1 MSRRVDPSTVMPEL
15 SGVVPPI
22 VTPFDEDGDIDEAAL
37 RTELRY
43 HLDVGVEGV
52 AVAGST
58 GEGNALSAAEH
69 DLVYRAAVEEAD
81 GDVPV
86 VAGVIATN
94 AREAT
99 EKATLAR
106 EAGADYVM
114 ATPPYYQRP
123 TDDGLVAYF
132 AAIGDV
138 GLPVLIYDVIEKVD
152 VTAELAARIAEEV
165 PELYGIKQSGG
176 DMHGL
181 ANMLTTVGEDMCIM
195 SALDDLLYPSYA
207 LGADGTIAG
216 VASIYPRV
224 SVELWDAVQAGD
236 HDRARTIHE
245 ATLPLARRA
254 VWANESNFPG
264 SVKAAIDLLGRSAG
278 YPRNPIQLPDEAGR
292 AGLQDAI
299 DTMHEHGVDE
309 DAG

>member
-1 MSRRVDPSTVMPEL
+1 MPEL
-15 SGVVPPI
+15 EGVVPPV
-22 VTPFDEDGDIDEAAL
+22 VTPFDGNEDVDEAAL
-37 RTELRY
+37 RAELQY
-43 HLDVGVEGV
+43 HLDAGVAGV

-58 GEGNALSAAEH
+58 GEGNALSVDEH
-69 DLVYRAAVEEAD
+69 ERVYRVAVEEV
-81 GDVPV
+81 GDELPV

-106 EAGADYVM
+106 EAGADFVM
-114 ATPPYYQRP
+114 ATPPYYERP

-132 AAIGDV
+132 SAIGEV

-152 VTAELAARIAEEV
+152 VTAELAARITEEV

-181 ANMLTTVGEDMCIM
+181 ANMLTTVGEDLSVM

-216 VASIYPRV
+216 VASMYPRV

-236 HDRARTIHE
+236 HERARTIHE

-254 VWANESNFPG
+254 VWAREDNFPG
-264 SVKAAIDLLGRSAG
+264 NVKAAIDLFGRDPG
-278 YPRNPIQLPDEAGR
+278 YPRTPIHLPDEAER
-292 AGLQDAI
+292 AKVKAAI
-299 DTMHEHGVDE
+299 DTMRDRGVDE
-309 DAG
+309 TAGSVV

>member
-1 MSRRVDPSTVMPEL
+1 MQKLE
-15 SGVVPPI
+15 GVVPPV
-22 VTPFDEDGDIDEAAL
+22 VTPFDEAGDIDETAFRA
-37 RTELRY
+37 ELRY
-43 HLDVGVEGV
+43 HLDAGVGGV

-58 GEGNALSAAEH
+58 GEGNALSVDEH
-69 DLVYRAAVEEAD
+69 ARVYGVAVEEAD
-81 GDVPV
+81 GDLPV

-106 EAGADYVM
+106 EAGADFVM
-114 ATPPYYQRP
+114 ATPPYYERP

-132 AAIGDV
+132 AAIGEV

-165 PELYGIKQSGG
+165 PALYGIKQSGG

-181 ANMLTTVGEDMCIM
+181 AHVLTTVGEDLCVM

-207 LGADGTIAG
+207 LGADGTIGG
-216 VASIYPRV
+216 VTSMYPRV
-224 SVELWDAVQAGD
+224 SVELWNAVQSGD
-236 HDRARTIHE
+236 HERARTIHE

-254 VWANESNFPG
+254 VWARDGNYPG
-264 SVKAAIDLLGRSAG
+264 NVKAAIDLLGRSAG
-278 YPRNPIQLPDEAGR
+278 HPRNPIQLPGEAER
-292 AGLQDAI
+292 ERLQAAI
-299 DTMHEHGVDE
+299 DAMRERGVDE
-309 DAG
+309 TADAVA

>member
-1 MSRRVDPSTVMPEL
+1 MPEL
-15 SGVVPPI
+15 EGVVPPI
-22 VTPFDEDGDIDEAAL
+22 VTPFDETGDIDEAAF

-43 HLDVGVEGV
+43 HLNSGVEGV
-52 AVAGST
+52 AIAGST
-58 GEGNALSAAEH
+58 GEGNALSVDEH
-69 DLVYRAAVEEAD
+69 DRVYRIAVEEAD
-81 GDVPV
+81 GEVPV

-106 EAGADYVM
+106 EAGADFVM

-132 AAIGDV
+132 SAIGEV

-165 PELYGIKQSGG
+165 PALYGIKQSGG

-181 ANMLTTVGEDMCIM
+181 ANMLTTVGEDLCIM

-207 LGADGTIAG
+207 LGANGTIAG
-216 VASIYPRV
+216 VASMYPRV
-224 SVELWDAVQAGD
+224 SVELWDAVQSGD
-236 HDRARTIHE
+236 HERARTIHE

-254 VWANESNFPG
+254 VWAREDNFPG
-264 SVKAAIDLLGRSAG
+264 SVKAAIDLLGRNAG
-278 YPRNPIQLPDEAGR
+278 HPRNPILLPDETERGR
-292 AGLQDAI
+292 LQRAI
-299 DTMHEHGVDE
+299 DAMRERGVDE
-309 DAG
+309 TA